1 MQPLQRYGLPDG
13 TYMRYKVLGKGRPLL
28 LLHTFRN
35 RLEYSNKVSNILK
48 NKFSIY
54 LVDLPGFGDSP
65 INKSTNYTQEFFTN
79 SIVKFIKDLK
89 IAEVTIAGESIG
101 GILPVTISLQIPRLI
116 KKIFLFNPYDYD
128 SYFGEGIG
136 RGNSF
141 SKFIMFNISIP
152 FAGNFFASLE
162 NKIILKNIMK
172 GGFVD
177 YDLPDDYLNL
187 LCSSVKKKHYVYH
200 FRNVLSNFKSWANV
214 KKDYHRVMTPTKL
227 IYGSND
233 WANEK
238 NREESQKLLGL
249 KKFEVIKQCGHF
261 SFQENPKKVA
271 SIICK

>member
-1 MQPLQRYGLPDG
+1 MQSIQRYGLPDG
-13 TYMRYKVLGKGRPLL
+13 TYIRYKVLGKGKPLL

-35 RLEYSNKVSNILK
+35 RLEYSNEVSNILK

-54 LVDLPGFGDSP
+54 LIDLPGFGDSP

-79 SIVKFIKDLK
+79 SIVKFIRDLK
-89 IAEVTIAGESIG
+89 ITEVTIAGESIG

-141 SKFIMFNISIP
+141 SKFIMFNIGIP
-152 FAGNFFASLE
+152 IAGNFFASLE
-162 NKIILKNIMK
+162 NKIILKNVMK
-172 GGFVD
+172 GGFVN
-177 YDLPDDYLNL
+177 YDFPDDYLNL

-200 FRNVLSNFKSWANV
+200 FKNVLSNFKSWANV
-214 KKDYHRVMTPTKL
+214 KKNYHKVMTPTKL

-249 KKFEVIKQCGHF
+249 KKFEVIEQCGHF
-261 SFQENPKKVA
+261 SFLENPKKVA

>member
-1 MQPLQRYGLPDG
+1 MQ
-13 TYMRYKVLGKGRPLL
+13 
-28 LLHTFRN
+28 
-35 RLEYSNKVSNILK
+35 VSNFLK

-54 LVDLPGFGDSP
+54 LIDLPGFGDSP

-89 IAEVTIAGESIG
+89 ITEVIIAGESIG
-101 GILPVTISLQIPRLI
+101 GILPITISLQIPRLI

-141 SKFIMFNISIP
+141 SKFIMFNIGLP

-177 YDLPDDYLNL
+177 YDLPDNYLNL

-200 FRNVLSNFKSWANV
+200 FRNVLSNFRSWVNV
-214 KKDYHRVMTPTKL
+214 KKNYHKVKTPTKL